1 MTPNLAIVLP
11 AYKSQFLEET
21 LKSIRDQSDQRFT
34 LYIFDDASPE
44 NIEQIIEKVP
54 FESDVVFKRFETN
67 LGGESLTKQWERC
80 IAEIA
85 DEEWIW
91 LFSDDDF
98 MTPDCVASFYKT
110 LDENPGYAA
119 YRFNTKKVSASGE
132 VIRENQ
138 FPDSFD
144 GAEFL
149 NKKLSYEEESYIVE
163 YIFSR
168 EAYRAIDGFPELP
181 LAWTADDLF
190 CVKLAAH
197 GRIRSIENGCIHWRY
212 SDSNISGSSDRSN
225 ARLKLKAASEFV
237 DWIMNRP
244 QITQKL
250 KPKNL
255 PITWFVRQIR
265 SMLDQLTLL
274 DELRAMQTI
283 AMYDKGIWKHYVEMK
298 KNRSK
303 IVGWLKRFSS

>member
-11 AYKSQFLEET
+11 AYKSEFLEET
-21 LKSIRDQSDQRFT
+21 LQSIRDQTDQRFT

-44 NIEQIIEKVP
+44 NIEEIVKQTSIQANVI
-54 FESDVVFKRFETN
+54 FKRFDTN

-80 IAEIA
+80 IQKTAN
-85 DEEWIW
+85 EEWIW
-91 LFSDDDF
+91 LFSDDDT
-98 MTPDCVASFYKT
+98 MTPNCVESFYQSLKK
-110 LDENPGYAA
+110 NPGYSA

-138 FPDSFD
+138 FPETFD

-168 EAYRAIDGFPELP
+168 QAYRDIGGFPNLP

-190 CVKLAAH
+190 CLKLAEH
-197 GRIRSIENGCIHWRY
+197 GQICSIVGGSVHWRY
-212 SDSNISGSSDRSN
+212 SDSNISGSSDRKN
-225 ARLKLKAASEFV
+225 AKLKLKAASEFV
-237 DWIMNRP
+237 DWMMERP
-244 QITQKL
+244 HIAKKL
-250 KPKNL
+250 EPQDL
-255 PITWFVRQIR
+255 PLTWFVRQIR
-265 SMLDQLTLL
+265 SMLDQLTLM
-274 DELRAMQTI
+274 DELMAIRSVSKH
-283 AMYDKGIWKHYVEMK
+283 DKGVWKHYFDMK

-303 IVGWLKRFSS
+303 ILGWLKKFSL